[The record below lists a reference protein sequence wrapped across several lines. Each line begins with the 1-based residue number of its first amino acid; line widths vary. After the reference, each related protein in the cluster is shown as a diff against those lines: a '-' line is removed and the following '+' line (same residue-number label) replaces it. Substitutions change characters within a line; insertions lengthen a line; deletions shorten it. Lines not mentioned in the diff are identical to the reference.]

1 MTTDERLS
9 PTFEDMILLIV
20 LGLLDARLPK
30 YVKSHYALKMENS
43 RLMDFKADI
52 FANIIKFVDQ
62 IDTLEQ
68 FSAFKVET
76 PNLAAFNKFNK
87 NCDASTNFRRNPG
100 RARCRR
106 RTPSASPARTATRA
120 SLSTAATVRGTR
132 SAPARRSSTPSTATT
147 SSRRSCKTLISLL
160 ESRRRSVQ

>member
-9 PTFEDMILLIV
+9 PTLEDMILLIV

-76 PNLAAFNKFNK
+76 PDLAAFNK

-100 RARCRR
+100 RARRQR
-106 RTPSASPARTATRA
+106 QTPSASPARTATRA